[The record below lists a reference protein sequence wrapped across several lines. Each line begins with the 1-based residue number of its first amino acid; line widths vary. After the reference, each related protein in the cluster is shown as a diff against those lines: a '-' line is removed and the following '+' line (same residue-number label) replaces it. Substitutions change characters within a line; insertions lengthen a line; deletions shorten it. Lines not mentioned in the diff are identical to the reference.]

1 MPDIDFQK
9 IVLNLIPK
17 KGDEPVIFY
26 ASQYETARPFIAD
39 LMWGESEFAPGV
51 DCWAEI
57 DIRKNDDN
65 LVVITDDVSI
75 DNNEVSVILPVQA
88 LTCIGKNLGQVKIY
102 AADDQLVAALNFI
115 LEVQAD
121 PLACGV
127 TSETAIDNLT
137 EQIEE
142 ITQQVIG
149 DDYYNKTEVDD
160 LLDDKADKATTYT
173 KTEVDTALNLKADK
187 STTYTKTQVDNALA
201 LKADKSDTY
210 TKTQVDTALS
220 AKANTADLA
229 TVATTG
235 DYDDLINKPSIPAAQ
250 VQSDYAQADNT
261 QVDYIKNKPD
271 IDAMI
276 ANALLAVMPV
286 DSASGPIASFDTEL
300 AVPFVNVSCDI
311 VATGGNGT
319 PDNPNPINGY
329 SSANITRCGVNLFD
343 DNKLVIA
350 SYPYSSMT
358 FDKATYLK
366 AGTYTASI
374 SNVENASS
382 WRFGFRFFNSDGTI
396 ITSAI
401 TNGLVSFT
409 SGTAFLDAYD
419 SNQTCLQATDNTA
432 TSVQFTLTKDT
443 YIVGCISNGN
453 VGASTTLDYQ
463 IETGNTASAYHP
475 YTGNTYTIAFG
486 QTVYGGVV
494 DVTRGK
500 LHVTCNIINDMSTL
514 AWLETS
520 IPHVFYVGISG
531 KKAGYTSFLLCE
543 QYTKYEGYV
552 SGIGDNQISS
562 NASLNNIYVR
572 NDNCTTVSDITT
584 ALSNCKLVYE
594 LATPFDIDLTPEVIS
609 AVVGTN
615 NVYSDTNG
623 DTTVQFK
630 DSIQHYIDSR
640 T

>member
-9 IVLNLIPK
+9 IELNLIPK

-39 LMWGESEFAPGV
+39 LKWGDSEFAPGD

-102 AADDQLVAALNFI
+102 AADDHLVCALNFI

-121 PLACGV
+121 PLAGGV

-149 DDYYNKTEVDD
+149 DDYYNKTEVDG
-160 LLDDKADKATTYT
+160 LLAGKADQATTYT
-173 KTEVDTALNLKADK
+173 KSEVDTALNLKADK
-187 STTYTKTQVDNALA
+187 ATTYTKTQVDSALA

-210 TKTQVDTALS
+210 TKTQVDNAL
-220 AKANTADLA
+220 ALKANTADLA

-271 IDAMI
+271 INAMI

-286 DSASGPIASFDTEL
+286 DSATGDPAIFDTEIAAPL
-300 AVPFVNVSCDI
+300 VNVSCDI
-311 VATGGNGT
+311 VASGGGT
-319 PDNPNPINGY
+319 PDSPVPIVGY
-329 SSANITRCGVNLFD
+329 SQANIT
-343 DNKLVIA
+343 A
-350 SYPYSSMT
+350 
-358 FDKATYLK
+358 
-366 AGTYTASI
+366 
-374 SNVENASS
+374 
-382 WRFGFRFFNSDGTI
+382 
-396 ITSAI
+396 
-401 TNGLVSFT
+401 NG
-409 SGTAFLDAYD
+409 
-419 SNQTCLQATDNTA
+419 
-432 TSVQFTLTKDT
+432 DT
-443 YIVGCISNGN
+443 V
-453 VGASTTLDYQ
+453 
-463 IETGNTASAYHP
+463 
-475 YTGNTYTIAFG
+475 TIAFG
-486 QTVYGGVV
+486 DTYYGGVL

-500 LHVTCNIINDMSTL
+500 LHVTWGHSDMGDLS
-514 AWLETS
+514 
-520 IPHVFYVGISG
+520 
-531 KKAGYTSFLLCE
+531 
-543 QYTKYEGYV
+543 YTKYDVSEGTLFRARIDEAYLPA
-552 SGIGDNQISS
+552 N
-562 NASLNNIYVR
+562 SLNIKSSIYLTTTSNNRVNYTISVGSAGRIDFINNDYSDKDVFKSAMAGIYVY
-572 NDNCTTVSDITT
+572 
-584 ALSNCKLVYE
+584 YE

-609 AVVGTN
+609 AIVGVN

-623 DTTVQFK
+623 DTTVQYK
-630 DSIQHYIDSR
+630 DSIQHYIDQR